1 MLQEDRELLEFL
13 RVKVKST
20 EKLIDQLAANDEPI
34 RWLRSLPGIG
44 VFLSVVIRW
53 EVEEIERFPTAKHFA
68 SYTGLVPSTYA
79 SSTRMVHG
87 RLTKQGN
94 KWLRWAFIEAVTP
107 AIMNSP
113 SLACFYQKIKVRRGA
128 KDARAATARKLAE
141 LTWTV
146 WNEQRCYQER

>member
-1 MLQEDRELLEFL
+1 MGRFY
-13 RVKVKST
+13 SPF
-20 EKLIDQLAANDEPI
+20 A
-34 RWLRSLPGIG
+34 PGIDIHITSES
-44 VFLSVVIRW
+44 VFTSPRNDYSHAPESAIRW

-94 KWLRWAFIEAVTP
+94 KWLRWAFIEAITP
-107 AIMNSP
+107 AIRNSP

-128 KDARAATARKLAE
+128 KDARAATARKLAA

-146 WNEQRCYQER
+146 WHEQRCYQER